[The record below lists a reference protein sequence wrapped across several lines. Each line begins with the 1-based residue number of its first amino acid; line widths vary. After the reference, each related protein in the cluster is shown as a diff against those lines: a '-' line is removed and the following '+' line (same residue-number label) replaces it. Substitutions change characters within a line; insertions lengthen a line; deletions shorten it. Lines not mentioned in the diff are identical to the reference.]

1 MARLSSKKSNSYV
14 QVWPFR
20 RGRLMRLV
28 VGSVEGRSTRKKELD
43 RSVQRQWDGI
53 TYTNHIHLSGNHIDC
68 VGIVKNLNYLQIA
81 SV

>member
-1 MARLSSKKSNSYV
+1 
-14 QVWPFR
+14 
-20 RGRLMRLV
+20 MRLV
-28 VGSVEGRSTRKKELD
+28 VGFVEGRSKEHCWSD
-43 RSVQRQWDGI
+43 ESVREFKDAF